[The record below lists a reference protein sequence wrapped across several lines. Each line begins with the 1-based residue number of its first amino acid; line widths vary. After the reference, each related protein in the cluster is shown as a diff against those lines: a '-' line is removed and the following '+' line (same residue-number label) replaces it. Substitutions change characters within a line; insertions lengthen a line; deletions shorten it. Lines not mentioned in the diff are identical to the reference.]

1 MQLAYLAVS
10 EAKRVCARHVMRA
23 TARETKRRDWIYETK
38 HFVEK
43 LKLNSGPQTTISA
56 QKGQLVHRRVEVSS
70 CYWISFPHTWHV
82 NFLFFFCWNAITA
95 SPRLPKMN
103 ERIDSWQQCLAKATF
118 SVTLSPKK
126 GFHVTLLSIF
136 SPLEF
141 SSIKIWE
148 AIRFWNDK
156 CSLPG
161 AVRVSKTRVLKLLMF
176 SKDRLQCNHYP
187 PKKDFMS
194 LDWTKR
200 ASTRSLQ
207 IS

>member
-70 CYWISFPHTWHV
+70 CYWISSPHTWHV

-126 GFHVTLLSIF
+126 GFHVTWLNEARIHAVTPNKLDFPDSHRHITYESIQF
-136 SPLEF
+136 
-141 SSIKIWE
+141 IMMY
-148 AIRFWNDK
+148 FW
-156 CSLPG
+156 
-161 AVRVSKTRVLKLLMF
+161 
-176 SKDRLQCNHYP
+176 RL
-187 PKKDFMS
+187 
-194 LDWTKR
+194 
-200 ASTRSLQ
+200 
-207 IS
+207 